1 MTPPAGSTFDRSM
14 PTTTVRISRTALRS
28 RRVLRITAGW
38 IAVGIVAAFVETAV
52 LREYGVPVGVADELG
67 QHVWRALLGGLL
79 GGGIYIFLLRDR
91 LRHLAYLPAV
101 GIMATLVL
109 IALAG
114 ARTAW
119 NVLADPPR
127 PNDILSLA
135 FLGQYLYWALLMAA
149 TMLAVRLTDQ
159 YGSGALNYLAGRY
172 DKPHQELRIFMFLD
186 MRSSTAIAEKLGHVR
201 YFELLNDVYADITDP
216 LVYTGGE
223 VYQYVGD
230 EVSVSWPLRK
240 GLKDHRCIRCFFGI
254 QSKLSE
260 RAEHYRQRFG
270 LVPQFKAG
278 FHYGEVTTGEVGLV
292 KKERIFSGDVVNTAA
307 RIQNSCN
314 TYGVEIL
321 LSKDLLDVLRL
332 PERLY
337 EARHIGEIALR
348 GKREEVSLWTL
359 VPVERT
365 VGAKRLPAGAGA
377 Q

>member
-1 MTPPAGSTFDRSM
+1 MSL
-14 PTTTVRISRTALRS
+14 RTDGAW
-28 RRVLRITAGW
+28 TAGFFF
-38 IAVGIVAAFVETAV
+38 VGALF
-52 LREYGVPVGVADELG
+52 LG
-67 QHVWRALLGGLL
+67 

-91 LRHLAYLPAV
+91 LRRLAYLPALGV
-101 GIMATLVL
+101 MSVLVL
-109 IALAG
+109 LAVAGIQLASASLEGTGPGTAL
-114 ARTAW
+114 
-119 NVLADPPR
+119 
-127 PNDILSLA
+127 LSLR
-135 FLGQYLYWALLMAA
+135 FLAHYLYWDLLMAG

-159 YGSGALNYLAGRY
+159 YGSGALNYFTGRY

-254 QSKLSE
+254 QRKLAE
-260 RAEHYRQRFG
+260 RADHYRQRFG

-314 TYGVEIL
+314 THGVEIL
-321 LSKDLLDVLRL
+321 LSKELLDVLRL
-332 PERLY
+332 PEQRY
-337 EARHIGEIALR
+337 RPRHIGEITLK

-359 VPVERT
+359 EDLEQETVPRRSRQANAE
-365 VGAKRLPAGAGA
+365 AH
-377 Q
+377 